1 MEQIQTMYWKN
12 NWLSYHYDKLG
23 DVKTKTVPG
32 ENWKLRIKQTITRPI
47 KSYHEELLLNAHAV
61 KDAFN
66 EPLDLLLSGG
76 LDSELALRSYVEA
89 KIPINVFIAKYND
102 NINAVDFHEAL
113 KTCQIYN
120 VTPTIIDCNLKTFLE
135 NDAHDMWN
143 GGYFAEP
150 GYMIMLK
157 VIESLDNIPVI
168 CDGINADNF
177 RMANK
182 TQCDIVI
189 YEKHFAAAIHGN
201 TIDRP
206 LISSWYDYSPEL
218 TAAFLDLNLHKWKKH
233 KLITPPFNNANLHKL
248 KYLNSNKL
256 FGTRIRQKRSGWE
269 LGLPDGSLVPYI
281 EEFKNQYPI
290 VNLDEEY
297 TEAIYSYTDFR
308 SIL

>member
-1 MEQIQTMYWKN
+1 MYWKN

-201 TIDRP
+201 IINRP

-233 KLITPPFNNANLHKL
+233 KLITPPFNNSNLHKL

-256 FGTRIRQKRSGWE
+256 FGTRMRQKRSGWE
-269 LGLPDGSLVPYI
+269 LGLPDGSLVSYI

>member
-1 MEQIQTMYWKN
+1 MYWKN

-182 TQCDIVI
+182 TQCNIVI

-201 TIDRP
+201 TINRP

-269 LGLPDGSLVPYI
+269 SGLRDGSLVPYI
-281 EEFKNQYPI
+281 EEFNKQHKSNTVDGI
-290 VNLDEEY
+290 
-297 TEAIYSYTDFR
+297 EATFPYNTFR
-308 SIL
+308 SML

>member
-1 MEQIQTMYWKN
+1 MYWKN

-201 TIDRP
+201 TINRP

-233 KLITPPFNNANLHKL
+233 KLITPPFNNDNLHKL

-297 TEAIYSYTDFR
+297 KEAIYSYTDFR

>member
-1 MEQIQTMYWKN
+1 MYWKN

-113 KTCQIYN
+113 NVCKIYN
-120 VTPTIIDCNLKTFLE
+120 VTPTIIDCNLKKFLE

-189 YEKHFAAAIHGN
+189 YEKHFSAAIHGN
-201 TIDRP
+201 TINRP

-297 TEAIYSYTDFR
+297 KEAIYSYTDFR

>member
-1 MEQIQTMYWKN
+1 LEQIQTMYWKN

-201 TIDRP
+201 TINRP

-297 TEAIYSYTDFR
+297 KEAIYSYTDFR

>member
-1 MEQIQTMYWKN
+1 MYWKN

-32 ENWKLRIKQTITRPI
+32 ENWKLRMKQTITRPI

>member
-1 MEQIQTMYWKN
+1 MYWKN

-201 TIDRP
+201 TINRP

-297 TEAIYSYTDFR
+297 KEAIYSYTDFR

>member
-1 MEQIQTMYWKN
+1 MYWKN

>member
-1 MEQIQTMYWKN
+1 MFWKN
-12 NWLSYHYDKLG
+12 DWLSYHYDKLG
-23 DVKTKTVPG
+23 NVKTKTVPG

-201 TIDRP
+201 TINRP

-233 KLITPPFNNANLHKL
+233 KLITPPFNNSNLHKL

-256 FGTRIRQKRSGWE
+256 FGTRMRQKRSGWE
-269 LGLPDGSLVPYI
+269 LGLPDGSLVSYI

>member
-1 MEQIQTMYWKN
+1 MYWKN

-201 TIDRP
+201 TINRP

-256 FGTRIRQKRSGWE
+256 FGTRIRKKQSGWE
-269 LGLPDGSLVPYI
+269 SGLRDGSLVPYI

-297 TEAIYSYTDFR
+297 KEAIYSYTDFR

>member
-1 MEQIQTMYWKN
+1 MFWKN
-12 NWLSYHYDKLG
+12 DWLSYHYDKLG

-201 TIDRP
+201 TINRP

-233 KLITPPFNNANLHKL
+233 KLITPPFNNSNLHKL

-256 FGTRIRQKRSGWE
+256 FGTRMRQKRSGWE
-269 LGLPDGSLVPYI
+269 LGLPDGSLVSYI

>member
-1 MEQIQTMYWKN
+1 MYWKN

-201 TIDRP
+201 TINRP

>member
-1 MEQIQTMYWKN
+1 MFWKN
-12 NWLSYHYDKLG
+12 DWLSYHYDKLG

-201 TIDRP
+201 IINRP

-233 KLITPPFNNANLHKL
+233 KLITPPFNNSNLHKL

-256 FGTRIRQKRSGWE
+256 FGTRMRQKRSGWE
-269 LGLPDGSLVPYI
+269 LGLPDGSLVSYI

>member
-1 MEQIQTMYWKN
+1 MYWKN

-150 GYMIMLK
+150 GYMIMMKL
-157 VIESLDNIPVI
+157 IESLDNIPII

-177 RMANK
+177 RRASK

-189 YEKHFAAAIHGN
+189 YEKHFSAAIHGN
-201 TIDRP
+201 TINRP

-297 TEAIYSYTDFR
+297 KEAIYSYTDFR

>member
-1 MEQIQTMYWKN
+1 MYWKN

-297 TEAIYSYTDFR
+297 KEAIYSYTDFR

>member
-1 MEQIQTMYWKN
+1 MYWKN

-76 LDSELALRSYVEA
+76 LDSELALRSYVET

>member
-1 MEQIQTMYWKN
+1 MYWKN

-269 LGLPDGSLVPYI
+269 LGLPNGSLVPYI

>member
-201 TIDRP
+201 TINRP

>member
-1 MEQIQTMYWKN
+1 MYWKN

-256 FGTRIRQKRSGWE
+256 FGTRIRKKQSGWE
-269 LGLPDGSLVPYI
+269 SGLRDGSLVPYI

>member
-1 MEQIQTMYWKN
+1 MFWKN
-12 NWLSYHYDKLG
+12 DWLSYHYDKLG

-157 VIESLDNIPVI
+157 IIESLDNIPVI

-201 TIDRP
+201 TINRP

-233 KLITPPFNNANLHKL
+233 KLITPPFNNSNLHKL

-256 FGTRIRQKRSGWE
+256 FGTRMRQKRSGWE
-269 LGLPDGSLVPYI
+269 LGLPDGSLVSYI

>member
-1 MEQIQTMYWKN
+1 MYWKN

-201 TIDRP
+201 TINRP

-256 FGTRIRQKRSGWE
+256 FGTRIRKKQSGWE
-269 LGLPDGSLVPYI
+269 SGLRDGSLVPYI
-281 EEFKNQYPI
+281 EEFNKQHKSNTVDGI
-290 VNLDEEY
+290 
-297 TEAIYSYTDFR
+297 EATFPYNTFR
-308 SIL
+308 SML

>member
-1 MEQIQTMYWKN
+1 LEQIQTMYWKN

>member
-1 MEQIQTMYWKN
+1 MYWKN

-182 TQCDIVI
+182 TQCNIVI

-201 TIDRP
+201 TINRP

-297 TEAIYSYTDFR
+297 KEAIYSYTDFR

>member
-1 MEQIQTMYWKN
+1 MFWKN
-12 NWLSYHYDKLG
+12 DWLSYHYDKLG
-23 DVKTKTVPG
+23 NVKTKTVPG
-32 ENWKLRIKQTITRPI
+32 ENWKLRIKKTIARPI

-143 GGYFAEP
+143 GGYFADP

-201 TIDRP
+201 TINRP

-233 KLITPPFNNANLHKL
+233 KLITPPFNNSNLHKL

-256 FGTRIRQKRSGWE
+256 FGTRMRQKRSGWE
-269 LGLPDGSLVPYI
+269 LGLPDGSLVSYI

>member
-1 MEQIQTMYWKN
+1 MFWKN
-12 NWLSYHYDKLG
+12 DWLSYHYDKLG
-23 DVKTKTVPG
+23 NVKTKTVPG
-32 ENWKLRIKQTITRPI
+32 ENWKLRIKKTIARPI

-143 GGYFAEP
+143 GGYFADP

-201 TIDRP
+201 TINRP

-233 KLITPPFNNANLHKL
+233 KLITPPFNNARLHKL

-256 FGTRIRQKRSGWE
+256 FGTRIRKKQSGWGS
-269 LGLPDGSLVPYI
+269 GLPDKSLVSYM
-281 EEFKNQYPI
+281 EEFNKRNTSNTVDGIEVEFPY
-290 VNLDEEY
+290 N
-297 TEAIYSYTDFR
+297 TFR
-308 SIL
+308 SML

>member
-1 MEQIQTMYWKN
+1 MFWKN
-12 NWLSYHYDKLG
+12 DWLSYHYDKLG

-143 GGYFAEP
+143 RGYFASA
-150 GYMIMLK
+150 GYMVMPKI
-157 VIESLDNIPVI
+157 IESLDNIPII

-177 RMANK
+177 RQVSK
-182 TQCDIVI
+182 TQFNIVI
-189 YEKHFAAAIHGN
+189 YEKHFSTAVHGN
-201 TIDRP
+201 TINRP

-233 KLITPPFNNANLHKL
+233 KLITPPFNNARLHKL

-256 FGTRIRQKRSGWE
+256 FGTRIRKKQSGWGS
-269 LGLPDGSLVPYI
+269 GLPDKSLVSYM
-281 EEFKNQYPI
+281 EEFNKRNTSNTVDGIEVEFPY
-290 VNLDEEY
+290 N
-297 TEAIYSYTDFR
+297 TFR
-308 SIL
+308 SML

>member
-1 MEQIQTMYWKN
+1 LEQIQTMYWKN

-201 TIDRP
+201 TINRP

>member
-1 MEQIQTMYWKN
+1 MYWKN

-76 LDSELALRSYVEA
+76 LDSELALRSYVET

-256 FGTRIRQKRSGWE
+256 FGTRIRKKQSGWE
-269 LGLPDGSLVPYI
+269 SGLRDGSLVPYI
-281 EEFKNQYPI
+281 EEFNKQHKSNTVDGI
-290 VNLDEEY
+290 
-297 TEAIYSYTDFR
+297 EATFPYNTFR
-308 SIL
+308 SML